1 MRQIEGSFFFY
12 GSSPSHSGRNSI
24 EIWVL
29 AKDTKTVPSRRGNR
43 GGSKMP
49 TRSPAK
55 RGGNVGKR
63 STRGSRGRGSA
74 SRGGRGARTNL
85 STQEAQKRLIQA
97 KRTLQAAI
105 QV

>member
-1 MRQIEGSFFFY
+1 M
-12 GSSPSHSGRNSI
+12 PS
-24 EIWVL
+24 
-29 AKDTKTVPSRRGNR
+29 
-43 GGSKMP
+43 
-49 TRSPAK
+49 RSPAK

-63 STRGSRGRGSA
+63 STRGTRGTRGGA

-105 QV
+105 QVLPSSFKKY

>member
-1 MRQIEGSFFFY
+1 MRQIEGPFFY
-12 GSSPSHSGRNSI
+12 GPSPSHNGWNLI
-24 EIWVL
+24 EMWFL

-63 STRGSRGRGSA
+63 STRGSRGRGGA
-74 SRGGRGARTNL
+74 SRGGQRGARTNL

>member
-1 MRQIEGSFFFY
+1 MEKIETYNFFH
-12 GSSPSHSGRNSI
+12 GQSPNYNGCNFI
-24 EIWVL
+24 EIWFL

-63 STRGSRGRGSA
+63 STRGSRGRGGA